1 MHDASEEIPP
11 GRGYR
16 DSPEQ
21 PMYMRVR
28 LLGTAVCVFLAAASM
43 WAQANGK
50 LQMHFI
56 DVGQGD
62 GAILISPGGQTV
74 AFDIGR
80 DMVGMN
86 CDKPVAYYDQLGIR
100 KLDYLIVSHYHEDHI
115 GCVPSVL
122 ASVSVDHVEDRG
134 QSYPSEFYDAYA
146 QATKG
151 KRTTA
156 HVGDRIVLDETSPSP
171 VTIEVFAVNANGM
184 AARDENDLSLAVRIA
199 YGGFRAEIGGD
210 LSGDDADGYIDVETG
225 VAGAVGKLDVYKVHH
240 HCSSYSSNVAWLA
253 QTKPTIAIIS
263 AGDGN
268 AYGHPAAGCLER
280 LHRAGVETY
289 WTEHGNGATPVPG
302 WDTVS
307 GTTVISVDIA
317 AMQYTV
323 AHGSKT
329 EPYAIGSRPGAN
341 VAAPAAASFA
351 WSKLSGVYHYSTC
364 DWVKSIGPDNLETGD
379 VPPAGKALH
388 KDCPTHR

>member
-1 MHDASEEIPP
+1 M
-11 GRGYR
+11 
-16 DSPEQ
+16 
-21 PMYMRVR
+21 R
-28 LLGTAVCVFLAAASM
+28 LLLCVFLTAASI

-50 LQMHFI
+50 LQLHFI

-62 GAILISPGGQTV
+62 AAILISPGGQTV

-80 DMVGMN
+80 DMVGGS

-122 ASVSVDHVEDRG
+122 ASVRVDHVEDRG
-134 QSYPSEFYDAYA
+134 QSYQSGFYDAYA

-151 KRTTA
+151 KRITA
-156 HVGDRIVLDETSPSP
+156 RAGDRIVLDETSPAP
-171 VTIEVFAVNANGM
+171 VTIEVYAVNANGM
-184 AARDENDLSLAVRIA
+184 ATTNENDLSLAVRID
-199 YGGFRAEIGGD
+199 YGSFRAEIGGD
-210 LSGDDADGYIDVETG
+210 LSGDGTDGYIDVETG

-240 HCSSYSSNVAWLA
+240 HCSSYSSNSAWLA

-263 AGDGN
+263 AGDRN
-268 AYGHPAAGCLER
+268 TYGHPTGDCLQR
-280 LHRAGVETY
+280 LHNAGTETY
-289 WTEHGNGATPVPG
+289 WTELGNGAMPLPG

-307 GTTVISVDIA
+307 GTTIISVDIA

-323 AHGSKT
+323 AHGTKT
-329 EPYAIGSRPGAN
+329 EPYGIGSRPNAKG
-341 VAAPAAASFA
+341 AAPAAPAFA
-351 WSKLSGVYHYSTC
+351 WSKLSRVYHYSTC
-364 DWVKSIGPDNLETGD
+364 DWVKSIGPDNLESGD

>member
-1 MHDASEEIPP
+1 M
-11 GRGYR
+11 
-16 DSPEQ
+16 
-21 PMYMRVR
+21 R
-28 LLGTAVCVFLAAASM
+28 LLLCVFLTAASI

-50 LQMHFI
+50 LQLHFI

-80 DMVGMN
+80 DMVGES

-115 GCVPSVL
+115 GCVASVL

-134 QSYPSEFYDAYA
+134 QSYESTFYDAYA
-146 QATKG
+146 EATMG

-156 HVGDRIVLDETSPSP
+156 RVGDKILLDETSLTP
-171 VTIEVFAVNANGM
+171 VEIEVYAVNANGM
-184 AARDENDLSLAVRIA
+184 ATTNENDLSLAVRIA
-199 YGGFRAEIGGD
+199 YGSFRAEIGGD
-210 LSGDDADGYIDVETG
+210 LSGDDADDYIDVETG
-225 VAGAVGKLDVYKVHH
+225 VAAAVGKLDVYKAHH
-240 HCSSYSSNVAWLA
+240 HCSSHSSNDAWLL

-268 AYGHPAAGCLER
+268 TYGHPAADCLQR
-280 LHRAGVETY
+280 LHNAGAETY
-289 WTEHGNGATPVPG
+289 WTELGSGATPVPG

-307 GTTVISVDIA
+307 GTTVINVDIA

-323 AHGSKT
+323 AQGAKT
-329 EPYAIGSRPGAN
+329 EPYPIGGRAN
-341 VAAPAAASFA
+341 VNRAAPAAPAFA
-351 WSKLSGVYHYSTC
+351 WSKLSGLYHYSTC
-364 DWVKSIGPDNLETGD
+364 DWVKSIGPDNLETGN

-388 KDCPTHR
+388 KDCPAHR